1 MVCSFFLVDGRLVFF
16 PRDSESLSVC
26 VYWNEE
32 EEEEGRPNE
41 PGDMVG
47 GLVEKCYVCVCM
59 GGGLL

>member
-1 MVCSFFLVDGRLVFF
+1 
-16 PRDSESLSVC
+16 
-26 VYWNEE
+26 VYWNEEE

-47 GLVEKCYVCVCM
+47 GSVEKCYVCVCM

>member
-1 MVCSFFLVDGRLVFF
+1 M
-16 PRDSESLSVC
+16 C
-26 VYWNEE
+26 VYWNE

-47 GLVEKCYVCVCM
+47 GSVEKCYVFVCM